1 MFEVKMPK
9 LGQTVEVATIVQ
21 WLKKEGDYVK
31 EGEPLFTVQTDKAE
45 IEYESPFSGTLLK
58 ILVNEGEE
66 VPVLTVV
73 ALIGEKGEVIPEEY
87 LKSSADN
94 KSQGVE
100 AEKSTIS
107 TSVQRS
113 IEQEKTIS
121 SEVVNFQEATPTGE
135 IKVSPRARKVA
146 DELGIPLEGIKG
158 SGVEGRIISKDVIEA
173 HERQP
178 KATPL
183 AKKIAEKEGID
194 LSKITGSGPHGKIT
208 KEDLC
213 KVPPEQERPTAEK
226 ITPTPGMQ
234 KIPLTPMRKIIAE
247 RMSYS
252 LSVAPHYYVTIEV
265 DMTNAKLLREKLPF
279 KVSFNDIVLYAT
291 VRAIREFPAVNVQ
304 WGGDCIIQMPDINL
318 GVAVALPQGLIVPVI
333 KKAQE
338 LSLEGISKK
347 AKELIQKAQNNK
359 LLPDDYTGN
368 TFTVSNLG
376 PYGVDHFTA
385 IINQPDSAILAVG
398 QIKDRPVVIDGGIY
412 IRPIMK
418 ITMSCDHRVI
428 DGALAGQ
435 FMGKL
440 KEILEKADF
449 I

>member
-21 WLKKEGDYVK
+21 WLKREGEYIK

-45 IEYESPFSGTLLK
+45 IEYESPFSGFLLK
-58 ILVNEGEE
+58 ILVREGEE

-73 ALIGEKGEVIPEEY
+73 ALIGEKDEVIPEGFYTSPPLSPE
-87 LKSSADN
+87 K
-94 KSQGVE
+94 QQVE
-100 AEKSTIS
+100 
-107 TSVQRS
+107 TSL
-113 IEQEKTIS
+113 T
-121 SEVVNFQEATPTGE
+121 SEE
-135 IKVSPRARKVA
+135 IKKQEHLEDISIKEPTTILMSSPETKASPRAKKTA
-146 DELGIPLEGIKG
+146 EELGISLEGIKG
-158 SGVEGRIISKDVIEA
+158 SGVEGRIISKDVVEA
-173 HERQP
+173 YEKQP
-178 KATPL
+178 KATPT
-183 AKKIAEKEGID
+183 AKKVAELKGID
-194 LSKITGSGPHGKIT
+194 LAKVPGTGPKGKIT
-208 KEDLC
+208 KEDVERAISD
-213 KVPPEQERPTAEK
+213 KQISPEKTTAIPPGTQR
-226 ITPTPGMQ
+226 
-234 KIPLTPMRKIIAE
+234 IPLTPMRKIIAE
-247 RMSYS
+247 RMSHS
-252 LSVAPHYYVTIEV
+252 LSVAPHYYVTVEI
-265 DMTNAKLLREKLPF
+265 DMTNAKLLRERLPF

-291 VRAIREFPAVNVQ
+291 VRAIREYPSVNVQ
-304 WGGDCIIQMPDINL
+304 WGGDCIIQMSDINL

-338 LSLEGISKK
+338 LSLEGISKA

-449 I
+449 Y

>member
-9 LGQTVEVATIVQ
+9 LGQTVEVAAIVQ
-21 WLKKEGDYVK
+21 WLKKEGEYVK

-45 IEYESPFSGTLLK
+45 IEYESPFSGILLK

-73 ALIGEKGEVIPEEY
+73 ALIGEKGEAIPEEY
-87 LKSSADN
+87 LIPSTRKGINDEIKETSTMSVTEQQIA
-94 KSQGVE
+94 KE
-100 AEKSTIS
+100 EKSLELELALS
-107 TSVQRS
+107 T
-113 IEQEKTIS
+113 KTS
-121 SEVVNFQEATPTGE
+121 PEE
-135 IKVSPRARKVA
+135 IKASPRAKKVA
-146 DELGIPLEGIKG
+146 EELGISLQAIKG
-158 SGVEGRIISKDVIEA
+158 SGVSGRITSKDVMESYKNS
-173 HERQP
+173 P
-178 KATPL
+178 KVTPL

-194 LSKITGSGPHGKIT
+194 LSKVSGSGPFGKIT
-208 KEDLC
+208 KEDLY
-213 KVPPEQERPTAEK
+213 KVAGESEKSTAEK
-226 ITPTPGMQ
+226 ISLPTGAQ

-398 QIKDRPVVIDGGIY
+398 QMKDRPVVIDGGIY

-428 DGALAGQ
+428 DGAIAGQ

-449 I
+449 M

>member
-45 IEYESPFSGTLLK
+45 IEYESPYSGTLLK
-58 ILVNEGEE
+58 ILAQEGEE

-73 ALIGEKGEVIPEEY
+73 ALIGEKDEVIPENY
-87 LKSSADN
+87 LTRPKTSGEEAVVSETSITSNLGSRELHKDAQIIDTPNNIVSS
-94 KSQGVE
+94 
-100 AEKSTIS
+100 
-107 TSVQRS
+107 
-113 IEQEKTIS
+113 
-121 SEVVNFQEATPTGE
+121 GE
-135 IKVSPRARKVA
+135 IKASPRAKKTA
-146 DELGIPLEGIKG
+146 EELGVSLEGIKG
-158 SGVEGRIISKDVIEA
+158 TGIEGRITSKDIIEA
-173 HERQP
+173 YEKQP
-178 KATPL
+178 KITPT
-183 AKKIAEKEGID
+183 AKKIAEQKGID
-194 LSKITGSGPHGKIT
+194 ITSITGTGPQGKIT
-208 KEDLC
+208 KEDVEKAISKKQAPLE
-213 KVPPEQERPTAEK
+213 KVSPPISA
-226 ITPTPGMQ
+226 Q

-247 RMSYS
+247 RMSHS
-252 LSVAPHYYVTIEV
+252 LSVAPHYYVTVEI
-265 DMTNAKLLREKLPF
+265 DMMNAKLLRERLPF

-291 VRAIREFPAVNVQ
+291 VRAIREYPSVNVQ

-338 LSLEGISKK
+338 LSLEGISKA

-428 DGALAGQ
+428 DGALGGQ